1 MINLTAILN
10 DLMGAAIVVAALVAA
25 AVIIKLIASVVG
37 KAKHEAE
44 DEEASEPASAPSVCT
59 KSELKLVD
67 VDERTA
73 ALIMAIVS
81 HESGIP
87 LSELVFSSIKLV

>member
-1 MINLTAILN
+1 MINLTTILN

-25 AVIIKLIASVVG
+25 AVIIKLIASAVG
-37 KAKHEAE
+37 KAKHEAG
-44 DEEASEPASAPSVCT
+44 DEEAAEPASAPSVYT

>member
-10 DLMGAAIVVAALVAA
+10 DLLGAAIVVAALVLA
-25 AVIIKLIASVVG
+25 AVIIKLITSAVG
-37 KAKHEAE
+37 KAKHETE
-44 DEEASEPASAPSVCT
+44 EEASEPAPPSVYT
-59 KSELKLVD
+59 KSELKLID

-73 ALIMAIVS
+73 ALIMAIIS

-87 LSELVFSSIKLV
+87 LSELEFSSIKLI